1 LNTKNIIID
10 FSAILIIYFLPQ
22 ISVLLNI
29 PVYLFEP
36 MRIIVVIAML
46 HSSQY
51 NAYLLALL
59 LPLFSLLLSNH
70 PSVMKTFILSAD
82 LLLNIFLYFRINK
95 FYQNK
100 FLSMAVSIIISKAVY
115 YLLKYLLIKLSLI
128 DGSFVATP
136 LYIQFIIIITLSI
149 YAFLIDK
156 FFSQKQ
162 FSNNVK

>member
-1 LNTKNIIID
+1 M
-10 FSAILIIYFLPQ
+10 Y
-22 ISVLLNI
+22 
-29 PVYLFEP
+29 EP

-70 PSVMKTFILSAD
+70 QSFMKTFILSAD

-128 DGSFVATP
+128 DGSLVATP

>member
-1 LNTKNIIID
+1 M
-10 FSAILIIYFLPQ
+10 
-22 ISVLLNI
+22 
-29 PVYLFEP
+29 FEP

-51 NAYLLALL
+51 NAYLLAIS
-59 LPLFSLLLSNH
+59 LPLLSLLLSNH

-128 DGSFVATP
+128 DGDLVATP

-149 YAFLIDK
+149 YTFFIDK